1 MQYGLKKLYCIM
13 EASKINIEKKIVSVE
28 FINRPNRFKAYVKLG
43 NEIIMVHVPNT
54 GRCKE
59 ILVPGCKAILREENG
74 INRKTKYDL
83 IAAYKGSQLI
93 NIDSQIPNKLVYEA
107 LVNHRIEKLKNF
119 HIIEKEKKYH
129 NSRFDFRLLD
139 SNGNIYYLEVKG
151 VTYEENGNARFPDAP
166 TERGTKHL
174 VELIEVKNNGMNA
187 GVMFVLQMDNMNS
200 FSPYDSMDPKFGE
213 ALRKAKES
221 GVDIFAYECN
231 VGEDYIYITNEVN
244 III

>member
-1 MQYGLKKLYCIM
+1 MN
-13 EASKINIEKKIVSVE
+13 INKNIVSAE
-28 FINRPNRFKAYVKLG
+28 FISRPNRFQAYVKLN

-59 ILVPGCKAILREENG
+59 ILIPKTTVILREENG

-83 IAAYKGSQLI
+83 IAGYKGDKLI

-107 LVNHRIEKLKNF
+107 LLQRKISKLKKFNT
-119 HIIEKEKKYH
+119 IEKEKMYG
-129 NSRFDFRLLD
+129 NSRFDFKLTD

-151 VTYEENGNARFPDAP
+151 VTYEENGNAKFPDAP

-174 VELIEVKNNGMNA
+174 TELIDVKKDGMSA
-187 GVMFVLQMDNMNS
+187 GAMFILQMDNMKS
-200 FSPYDSMDPKFGE
+200 FSPYDSMDPKFAE
-213 ALRKAKES
+213 ALKKAKEN

-231 VGEDYIYITNEVN
+231 VGEEFITISNEINV
-244 III
+244 IIK